1 MARGVSDES
10 PCAGSGI
17 CQLGGLRQCRVRPRS
32 ASLTISSR
40 EASKTYFAH
49 DLLAD
54 PSVRDLRISND
65 PIYQAS
71 RVYRVVPME
80 RLLRDI
86 NLGSTTMSRYARPIT
101 SPHPYPQRCSNRRPR
116 PTRKHSWRLRIPQPH
131 GRRSPASKGAPAL
144 SSLCGN
150 PRRRPSRR
158 TYWVYRVAALTVT
171 DSPHKR
177 WPNLG
182 MPDALPASDPV
193 WRGRDRFVA
202 LCMACHRFNGDGEGD
217 AGPDLATP
225 MSPVDYFQPFAF
237 KLFLR
242 NPSAVRSWPAQ
253 KMPAFDEATLSDADL
268 DAIVAWL
275 TYKRRSAPPQ
285 KAKP

>member
-1 MARGVSDES
+1 MRVLVMVLALASWAA
-10 PCAGSGI
+10 CANAAFA
-17 CQLGGLRQCRVRPRS
+17 QDQ
-32 ASLTISSR
+32 ASLTIFGR
-40 EASKTYFAH
+40 DASKTYSAP

-54 PSVRDLRISND
+54 PSVRDLSISND

-71 RVYRVVPME
+71 TVYRVVPME

-86 NLGSTTMSRYARPIT
+86 NLGLDDYIQVRATDNFSASIPAALLKSAFKTDTEAFLAIEDSAVPWPAIPGKQGSAGPFFIVWQST
-101 SPHPYPQRCSNRRPR
+101 
-116 PTRKHSWRLRIPQPH
+116 K
-131 GRRSPASKGAPAL
+131 APVA
-144 SSLCGN
+144 
-150 PRRRPSRR
+150 R

-182 MPDALPASDPV
+182 MPDALPASDLA

-237 KLFLR
+237 KRFLR
-242 NPSAVRSWPAQ
+242 NPHAVRSWPAQ
-253 KMPAFDEATLSDADL
+253 KMPAFDAANLSDADL
-268 DAIVAWL
+268 DAIIAWL
-275 TYKRRSAPPQ
+275 AYKRRYAPSQ
-285 KAKP
+285 KAEP